1 MDCTSCKENCP
12 FVKSKLCATERDCP
26 NFMESWWQ
34 EGGTGQPKVIADC
47 APKRML
53 IQQQIEVNRMFE
65 LQQAVEQMRNRLEAL
80 EGLLGQ
86 LLQQSKNYVL
96 QQTPK
101 QIPKRLKKEL
111 GLERSKNTR
120 IP

>member
-12 FVKSKLCATERDCP
+12 FVKAKLCASERECP

-34 EGGTGQPKVIADC
+34 EGGTGQPKTISDC

-53 IQQQIEVNRMFE
+53 IQQQIEVNRMFA
-65 LQQAVEQMRNRLEAL
+65 LQQAVEQMRNRLETL

-86 LLQQSKNYVL
+86 LLHQSKEYLL
-96 QQTPK
+96 QKPPKIGNTPK
-101 QIPKRLKKEL
+101 KSEKKL
-111 GLERSKNTR
+111 LTTK
-120 IP
+120 

>member
-12 FVKSKLCATERDCP
+12 FVKSKLCASERECP

-34 EGGTGQPKVIADC
+34 EGGTGQPKVISDC

-53 IQQQIEVNRMFE
+53 IQQQVEVNRMFA
-65 LQQAVEQMRNRLEAL
+65 LQQAVEQMRNRLETL

-86 LLQQSKNYVL
+86 LIQQSKEYVL
-96 QQTPK
+96 QQAAPK
-101 QIPKRLKKEL
+101 QIPKKQKKGEIRH
-111 GLERSKNTR
+111 EPSNSS
-120 IP
+120 